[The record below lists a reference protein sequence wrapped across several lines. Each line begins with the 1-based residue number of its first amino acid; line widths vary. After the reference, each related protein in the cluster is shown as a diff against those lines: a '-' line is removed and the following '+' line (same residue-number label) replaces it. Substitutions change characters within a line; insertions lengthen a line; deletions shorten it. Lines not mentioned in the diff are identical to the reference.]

1 MHIIVLEKYPSS
13 QRGGQERSLVDVTRQ
28 LAQRGHR
35 ITLLYGSPGD
45 LLPQYK
51 LFCDRMI
58 PVKDFAILRSWQS
71 PFWLGADLLRVWYEL
86 RVKSQAKLQAQS
98 SVEPNIESQSEAT
111 IVYINQPYDV
121 PFASILSWLKN
132 VPLVCHLRLPSP
144 VDFGLQRRLTVGRV
158 KQFISVSAA
167 NRQGWTHQ
175 VKAPIA
181 VVHNGVIPDRYA
193 RQQSV
198 VDLRQTWQIPQDDR
212 VICYVGRL
220 DQMKGLGTL
229 CSAFAKILE
238 THPHSQ
244 LLIAGKPLQDKAS
257 YQTELEQRCVE
268 LGIHDRVRFLGHIDR
283 TIEVFHLSDISVV
296 PSQWAEPCAR
306 AIIESLMAGT
316 PVVASKV
323 GGNVELLTGEFS
335 SGLFEARD
343 VDDLARTIRSRLNW
357 RQDDPTL
364 GDRTQ
369 DYAQQ
374 RFNLSDKV
382 DAIEQVLLQVA
393 PPIPV
398 KGDLHVA

>member
-13 QRGGQERSLVDVTRQ
+13 QRGGQERSLVDATRQ

-45 LLPQYK
+45 LLSQYGV
-51 LFCDRMI
+51 FCDRMI

-71 PFWLGADLLRVWYEL
+71 PFWFVANLWKVWHEL
-86 RVKSQAKLQAQS
+86 RTTSHAELQA
-98 SVEPNIESQSEAT
+98 EPT

-121 PFASILSWLKN
+121 PFASLLSWLKN

-369 DYAQQ
+369 DYARQ

>member
-35 ITLLYGSPGD
+35 ITLIYGSSGD
-45 LLPQYK
+45 LLPQYEA
-51 LFCDRMI
+51 FCDRMI
-58 PVKDFAILRSWQS
+58 PVRDFAILRSWQS
-71 PFWLGADLLRVWYEL
+71 LLWFVVDLWTVLHQLRAE
-86 RVKSQAKLQAQS
+86 SQVGLQA
-98 SVEPNIESQSEAT
+98 EST

-121 PFASILSWLKN
+121 PFAAALSWLKN

-144 VDFGLQRRLTVGRV
+144 VDFGFQRRLTIGRV

-167 NRQGWTHQ
+167 NRQGWISQ

-181 VVHNGVIPDRYA
+181 VVHNGVMPDRFV
-193 RQQSV
+193 RQTSLL
-198 VDLRQTWQIPQDDR
+198 DLRSAWQIPEGDR

-220 DQMKGLGTL
+220 DRMKGLGTL

-238 THPHSQ
+238 THPQSQ
-244 LLIAGKPLQDKAS
+244 LLIAGKPLQDEVC
-257 YQTELEQRCVE
+257 YQTELEKLCIE
-268 LGIHDRVRFLGHIDR
+268 LGLDDRVRFLGHIDQA
-283 TIEVFHLSDISVV
+283 IEVFHLSDVSVV

-306 AIIESLMAGT
+306 AIIESLMAAT
-316 PVVASKV
+316 PVVASGV

-335 SGLFEARD
+335 SGLFTARD
-343 VDDLARTIRSRLNW
+343 VDDLAQTLRSRLNW

-369 DYAQQ
+369 DYAKQ
-374 RFNLSDKV
+374 RFHLDDKV
-382 DAIEQVLLQVA
+382 DAIEQIFFQVA
-393 PPIPV
+393 SPITV
-398 KGDLHVA
+398 EGDLYVA

>member
-45 LLPQYK
+45 LLPQYEV
-51 LFCDRMI
+51 FCDRMV

-71 PFWLGADLLRVWYEL
+71 PFWFLADLWKVWHEL
-86 RVKSQAKLQAQS
+86 RATSHAELQA
-98 SVEPNIESQSEAT
+98 EST

-132 VPLVCHLRLPSP
+132 MPLVCHLRLPSP
-144 VDFGLQRRLTVGRV
+144 VDFGLQRRLAIGRV

-175 VKAPIA
+175 VKTPIA
-181 VVHNGVIPDRYA
+181 VVHNGVMPDRYA
-193 RQQSV
+193 RQRSV
-198 VDLRQTWQIPQDDR
+198 ADLRQAWQIPQDDR

-220 DQMKGLGTL
+220 DRMKGLRTL
-229 CSAFAKILE
+229 CSAFVKILE

-244 LLIAGKPLQDKAS
+244 LVIAGKPLQDELS
-257 YQTELEQRCVE
+257 YQTELEQWCME

-283 TIEVFHLSDISVV
+283 TIEVFHLSDVSVV

-316 PVVASKV
+316 PVVASRV

-335 SGLFEARD
+335 SSLFEARD
-343 VDDLARTIRSRLNW
+343 VNELAQTVRSRLNW

-369 DYAQQ
+369 DYAKQ

-382 DAIEQVLLQVA
+382 DAIEQVLLRVA
-393 PPIPV
+393 PPITV
-398 KGDLHVA
+398 KGDLYVA

>member
-13 QRGGQERSLVDVTRQ
+13 QRGGQERSLVDVTRK

-45 LLPQYK
+45 LLPQYEA
-51 LFCDRMI
+51 FCDRMI
-58 PVKDFAILRSWQS
+58 PVRDFAIVRSWQS
-71 PFWLGADLLRVWYEL
+71 PFWFVADLWRVFHQLR
-86 RVKSQAKLQAQS
+86 A
-98 SVEPNIESQSEAT
+98 ESQVGLRAEST

-121 PFASILSWLKN
+121 PFSAALSCLKN
-132 VPLVCHLRLPSP
+132 LPLVCHLRLPSP
-144 VDFGLQRRLTVGRV
+144 VDFGLQRRLTIGRV

-167 NRQGWTHQ
+167 NRQGWVSQ

-181 VVHNGVIPDRYA
+181 VVHNGVMPDQFA
-193 RQQSV
+193 RQKSLS
-198 VDLRQTWQIPQDDR
+198 DLRSAWQIPQGDR

-220 DQMKGLGTL
+220 DRMKGLGTL

-238 THPHSQ
+238 THPQSQ
-244 LLIAGKPLQDKAS
+244 LLIAGKPLQDEVC
-257 YQTELEQRCVE
+257 YQTELEQLCIE
-268 LGIHDRVRFLGHIDR
+268 LGIDDRVRFLGHIDQAV
-283 TIEVFHLSDISVV
+283 EVFHLSDVSVV

-316 PVVASKV
+316 PVVASRV

-343 VDDLARTIRSRLNW
+343 VNDLAQTVLLRLNW
-357 RQDDPTL
+357 RRDDPTL

-369 DYAQQ
+369 DYAKQ
-374 RFNLSDKV
+374 RFHLDDKV
-382 DAIEQVLLQVA
+382 DAIEQVLLNAA
-393 PPIPV
+393 PNIAA
-398 KGDLHVA
+398 KGDLYVA

>member
-35 ITLLYGSPGD
+35 ITLIYGSSGD
-45 LLPQYK
+45 LLPQYEA
-51 LFCDRMI
+51 FCDRMI
-58 PVKDFAILRSWQS
+58 PVRDFAILRSWQS
-71 PFWLGADLLRVWYEL
+71 LLWFVVDLWTVLHQLRAE
-86 RVKSQAKLQAQS
+86 SQVGLQA
-98 SVEPNIESQSEAT
+98 EST

-121 PFASILSWLKN
+121 PFAAALSWLKN

-144 VDFGLQRRLTVGRV
+144 VDFGFQRRLTIGRV

-167 NRQGWTHQ
+167 NRQGWISQ

-181 VVHNGVIPDRYA
+181 VVHNGVMPDRFV
-193 RQQSV
+193 RQTSLL
-198 VDLRQTWQIPQDDR
+198 DLRSAWQIPEGDR

-220 DQMKGLGTL
+220 DRMKGLGTL

-238 THPHSQ
+238 THPQSQ
-244 LLIAGKPLQDKAS
+244 LLIAGKPLQDKVC
-257 YQTELEQRCVE
+257 YQTELEQLCIE
-268 LGIHDRVRFLGHIDR
+268 LGLDDRVRFLGHIDQA
-283 TIEVFHLSDISVV
+283 IEVFHLSDVSVV

-316 PVVASKV
+316 PVVASGV

-335 SGLFEARD
+335 SGLFTARD
-343 VDDLARTIRSRLNW
+343 VDDLAQTLRSRLNW

-369 DYAQQ
+369 DYAKQ
-374 RFNLSDKV
+374 RFHLDDKV
-382 DAIEQVLLQVA
+382 DAIEQIFFQVA
-393 PPIPV
+393 SPITV
-398 KGDLHVA
+398 EGDLYVA

>member
-35 ITLLYGSPGD
+35 ITLIYGSSGD
-45 LLPQYK
+45 LLPQYEA
-51 LFCDRMI
+51 FCDRMI
-58 PVKDFAILRSWQS
+58 PVRDFAILRSWQS
-71 PFWLGADLLRVWYEL
+71 PLWFVADLWTVLHQLRDE
-86 RVKSQAKLQAQS
+86 SQVGLQA
-98 SVEPNIESQSEAT
+98 EST

-121 PFASILSWLKN
+121 PFAAALSWLKN

-144 VDFGLQRRLTVGRV
+144 VDFGFQRRLTIGRV

-167 NRQGWTHQ
+167 NRQGWISQ

-181 VVHNGVIPDRYA
+181 VVHNGVMPDRFV
-193 RQQSV
+193 RQTSLL
-198 VDLRQTWQIPQDDR
+198 DLRSAWQIPEGDR

-220 DQMKGLGTL
+220 DRMKGLGTL

-238 THPHSQ
+238 THPQSQ
-244 LLIAGKPLQDKAS
+244 LLIAGKPLQDEVC
-257 YQTELEQRCVE
+257 YQTELEQLCIE
-268 LGIHDRVRFLGHIDR
+268 LGLDDRVRFLGHIDQA
-283 TIEVFHLSDISVV
+283 IEVFHLSDVSVV

-316 PVVASKV
+316 PVVASRV
-323 GGNVELLTGEFS
+323 GGNVELLMGEFS

-343 VDDLARTIRSRLNW
+343 VDDLAQTVLLRLNW
-357 RQDDPTL
+357 RKDDPAL

-369 DYAQQ
+369 DYAKQ
-374 RFNLSDKV
+374 RFHLDDKV
-382 DAIEQVLLQVA
+382 DAIEQIFFQVA
-393 PPIPV
+393 SPITV
-398 KGDLHVA
+398 EGDLYVA